1 MVTLRRIT
9 LPVLLIAAV
18 CHAIAQTKPAQ
29 TKPAQANPAPPPKI
43 TLEQAGS
50 RTGRDRVP
58 AYEGKEVLVT
68 GQISTRPIWIADSY
82 YVPIQDDAS
91 FGLLLRPD
99 LTQLPGLA
107 PGDWVEAQGIVSKR
121 AGLPILVPHTLRRLR
136 HTTAPA
142 PKVVTLARPGVF
154 SLHGRAGHPRKH
166 RYRRGQEWR
175 RGSAPDRP
183 AQQRAERVPAPH
195 AARRRP

>member
-9 LPVLLIAAV
+9 LPVLLIAAA

-29 TKPAQANPAPPPKI
+29 TKPAQVNPAPPLKI

-50 RTGRDRVP
+50 RAGRDRVP

-82 YVPIQDDAS
+82 YVPIQDDVP

-107 PGDWVEAQGIVSKR
+107 PGDWVEAQGIVAKR
-121 AGLPILVPHTLRRLR
+121 AGLPILVTRSLRRLR
-136 HTTAPA
+136 HTAAPT
-142 PKVVTLARPGVF
+142 PKVVNSLDLASFRYMGVLVTLESIVT
-154 SLHGRAGHPRKH
+154 
-166 RYRRGQEWR
+166 
-175 RGSAPDRP
+175 
-183 AQQRAERVPAPH
+183 
-195 AARRRP
+195 